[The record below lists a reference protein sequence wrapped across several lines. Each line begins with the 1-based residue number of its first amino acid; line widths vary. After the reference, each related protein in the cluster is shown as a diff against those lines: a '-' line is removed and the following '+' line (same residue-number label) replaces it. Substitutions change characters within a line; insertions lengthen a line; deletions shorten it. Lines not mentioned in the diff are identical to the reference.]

1 MLFFN
6 GYDENQVALSAN
18 KSLPESVEPG
28 VINGTGSRDEVR
40 SVFLIY
46 GMSGSFT
53 SGAGR

>member
-28 VINGTGSRDEVR
+28 VINGTGARDEVR
-40 SVFLIY
+40 SVFPIY